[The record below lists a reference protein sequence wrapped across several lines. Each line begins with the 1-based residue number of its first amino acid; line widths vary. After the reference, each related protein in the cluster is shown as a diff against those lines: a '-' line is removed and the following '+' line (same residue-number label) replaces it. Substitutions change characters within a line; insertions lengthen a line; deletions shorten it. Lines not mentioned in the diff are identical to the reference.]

1 VVVIAV
7 ISAACY
13 TVAFAFPGAPLMLY
27 LREELATLRRDVI
40 KLNRRWDDISPAERK
55 ALGHAY
61 ILVHSPGASSEDLVE
76 ATEIIHDI
84 ADRFESYH

>member
-1 VVVIAV
+1 MR
-7 ISAACY
+7 Y
-13 TVAFAFPGAPLMLY
+13 PL
-27 LREELATLRRDVI
+27 EELATLRRDVI
-40 KLNRRWDDISPAERK
+40 KLNRRWDDISPTERK

-61 ILVHSPGASSEDLVE
+61 TLVHSPRASWEDLVE

>member
-1 VVVIAV
+1 MG
-7 ISAACY
+7 Y
-13 TVAFAFPGAPLMLY
+13 P
-27 LREELATLRRDVI
+27 REELATLRRDVL
-40 KLNRRWDDISPAERK
+40 KLNRRWDDVSPAERA

-61 ILVHSPGASSEDLVE
+61 TLVHLPGASWGELME

>member
-1 VVVIAV
+1 MR
-7 ISAACY
+7 Y
-13 TVAFAFPGAPLMLY
+13 P
-27 LREELATLRRDVI
+27 REELATLRRDVLE
-40 KLNRRWDDISPAERK
+40 LNRRWDDISRAERK

-61 ILVHSPGASSEDLVE
+61 TLVHSPGAAWEDLVE

>member
-1 VVVIAV
+1 MR
-7 ISAACY
+7 Y
-13 TVAFAFPGAPLMLY
+13 P
-27 LREELATLRRDVI
+27 REELATLRRDVI
-40 KLNRRWDDISPAERK
+40 KLNRRWDDVSPAERK

-61 ILVHSPGASSEDLVE
+61 ILMHSPGASWEDVVE